1 MSIFKRIFKVAQAES
16 HSVVDKLEDPI
27 KMTEQGIRD
36 LKKDLQAAMQS
47 LAEVKASAI
56 RLRKDGMDKQS
67 LASDYERKAMT
78 ILNKAQAG
86 EVDASQADRLAT
98 EALTRKEEAEKE
110 AASFMASYE
119 NQQRTVDQLQS
130 KINTLKQSIG
140 KYENE
145 LITLKARAKTA
156 QSMRKINKQITSV
169 DASGTV
175 ALLQRM
181 KDKVHEEEALAEA
194 YGEMAAM
201 PTSIDAEIDQAVSG
215 GASTGASDSLAALK
229 AKMGLTGGE

>member
-1 MSIFKRIFKVAQAES
+1 MSIFNRIFKVAQAES

-56 RLRKDGMDKQS
+56 RLRKDGTDKQS

-86 EVDASQADRLAT
+86 DLDASQADRLAT

-110 AASFMASYE
+110 AAGFLASYE
-119 NQQRTVDQLQS
+119 NQQQTVDQLQR

-145 LITLKARAKTA
+145 LITMKARAKTA
-156 QSMRKINKQITSV
+156 QSMRKINKQLTSV

-175 ALLQRM
+175 AMLQRM
-181 KDKVHEEEALAEA
+181 KEKVHEEEALAEA
-194 YGEMAAM
+194 YGELAAM
-201 PTSIDAEIDQAVSG
+201 PTSVDVEIDQAVGSS
-215 GASTGASDSLAALK
+215 ANTGASESLAALK
-229 AKMGLTGGE
+229 ARMGLNGGD